1 MCVFCRLGVLVEVNC
16 ETDFVARGDV
26 FQTLAADVA
35 MQLASNE
42 QVEAVSKDDFP
53 QENLAKER
61 EIAMQMEDIQSKPEN
76 IRYTFLA
83 TFLTSLRCKASISTQ
98 DFLFCSGRVNSVLRA
113 QHCCATEVPSVC

>member
-1 MCVFCRLGVLVEVNC
+1 M
-16 ETDFVARGDV
+16 ARGDV

-76 IRYTFLA
+76 IR
-83 TFLTSLRCKASISTQ
+83 LTCILLSLLSNAVQAI
-98 DFLFCSGRVNSVLRA
+98 
-113 QHCCATEVPSVC
+113 

>member
-1 MCVFCRLGVLVEVNC
+1 MGVLVEVNC

-42 QVEAVSKDDFP
+42 QVEAVSKDEFP

-76 IRYTFLA
+76 IR
-83 TFLTSLRCKASISTQ
+83 
-98 DFLFCSGRVNSVLRA
+98 
-113 QHCCATEVPSVC
+113 

>member
-1 MCVFCRLGVLVEVNC
+1 MSLASTNLLSCLCRLGVLVEVNC

-35 MQLASNE
+35 MQLASNS

-53 QENLAKER
+53 QENLEKER

-76 IRYTFLA
+76 IRQVL
-83 TFLTSLRCKASISTQ
+83 
-98 DFLFCSGRVNSVLRA
+98 DFQTLL
-113 QHCCATEVPSVC
+113 

>member
-1 MCVFCRLGVLVEVNC
+1 M
-16 ETDFVARGDV
+16 ARGDV

-42 QVEAVSKDDFP
+42 QVEAVSKDEFP

-76 IRYTFLA
+76 IRCTLLHGQFTLKIPEKMLLYRFIT
-83 TFLTSLRCKASISTQ
+83 
-98 DFLFCSGRVNSVLRA
+98 
-113 QHCCATEVPSVC
+113 